1 MDFILANNPLIFQYN
16 LVPSAF
22 FPFKRKAKER
32 IFFKKIA
39 LRMSLL
45 QLFVQINTL
54 LIFSNIWASQIL
66 ETSRTWFF
74 LTGIIYVVPMLR
86 FHNLDGQLY
95 ARISEDKRC
104 TFYVSAWTKWMILWY
119 FTVAKTK
126 QGKAVWLNSIF
137 VHLDSCL
144 LECNCTSWYSKTLLH
159 NNLGSNSS
167 STYGLCYLVN
177 FILVYYALSTHA
189 TLSEKLT
196 FLTPDTHTYVYLSG
210 GKKF

>member
-22 FPFKRKAKER
+22 FPFKRKAKEI
-32 IFFKKIA
+32 IFFLKIA

-66 ETSRTWFF
+66 ETSCTWFF
-74 LTGIIYVVPMLR
+74 LIGIIYVVPMLR

-104 TFYVSAWTKWMILWY
+104 TFYVSAWTKWMILRY

-144 LECNCTSWYSKTLLH
+144 LECNCTSWYNKTLLH

-196 FLTPDTHTYVYLSG
+196 FLTPDTHTHVYLSG